1 MCGGVSICI
10 WCGCFGCAVVC
21 TTLKNDVWHSYQSLS
36 VDMNAPTDSR
46 IRVHSLVQHPAVL
59 GSSYLSPLSL
69 RKLVTENSR
78 HRKFTEQT
86 TTLTSQSRRGLCLL
100 LAFNRISIKRRLGF
114 IFGNYRHVFHTSL
127 FIFRV
132 IFFYSRFF
140 SSFPVIEKKN
150 QHKETL
156 YRDGN
161 ENMIL

>member
-1 MCGGVSICI
+1 M
-10 WCGCFGCAVVC
+10 
-21 TTLKNDVWHSYQSLS
+21 WHSYQSLS

-69 RKLVTENSR
+69 HKLVTENSR

-100 LAFNRISIKRRLGF
+100 LAFNRISIERRLGF
-114 IFGNYRHVFHTSL
+114 IFGNYRHAFHSSL

-132 IFFYSRFF
+132 IFLFPCF
-140 SSFPVIEKKN
+140 SPSFPVIEKKIN
-150 QHKETL
+150 TKRLSIEMEM
-156 YRDGN
+156 R
-161 ENMIL
+161 I

>member
-100 LAFNRISIKRRLGF
+100 LAFPTEFQSNDGWVSSLEIIGTRSTPRCLFFVLFFF
-114 IFGNYRHVFHTSL
+114 IPL
-127 FIFRV
+127 FFLLL
-132 IFFYSRFF
+132 SC
-140 SSFPVIEKKN
+140 N
-150 QHKETL
+150 
-156 YRDGN
+156 
-161 ENMIL
+161 